1 MRSVPWL
8 VRAVALAA
16 LLTLTPFA
24 YHPAGGLRAN
34 RACSAEHPGCTPEID
49 SICTAGP
56 RPVLNFYNRS
66 SR

>member
-1 MRSVPWL
+1 MRHFPWL

-24 YHPAGGLRAN
+24 YHPAGGLRPN
-34 RACSAEHPGCTPEID
+34 RACSAEHPGCLPEFD
-49 SICTAGP
+49 SICTSGVH
-56 RPVLNFYNRS
+56 PVVNFYNRG